1 MFICVCAV
9 CDLYSIL
16 VSTTFIHIV
25 AAFNS
30 IDLSKYG
37 FRRILAPQVNDL
49 RKLEQGVDL
58 VLRDGRVV
66 HRRGTV
72 VQVVGDN
79 LGLNQLCGF
88 VDSFSALHFCRICT
102 TYRPDCYNVCTDD
115 CLELRNR
122 EQYSQ
127 QLKDVLEGNLT
138 TRDCGI
144 KRSCSLNTLLYFH
157 VVENVSV
164 DCMHDISVGVAPYEV
179 KLILSSFIFDEKYF
193 SLELLNARLASFDY
207 GFCDRRNKPTAL
219 KDADIRDQQK
229 NTLNQKASQIMCLI
243 KILPFVIGDG
253 FLKKMICGVCF
264 FFSWILLI
272 WCFQIGVLLVTAFI

>member
-1 MFICVCAV
+1 
-9 CDLYSIL
+9 
-16 VSTTFIHIV
+16 
-25 AAFNS
+25 
-30 IDLSKYG
+30 
-37 FRRILAPQVNDL
+37 
-49 RKLEQGVDL
+49 
-58 VLRDGRVV
+58 
-66 HRRGTV
+66 
-72 VQVVGDN
+72 
-79 LGLNQLCGF
+79 
-88 VDSFSALHFCRICT
+88 
-102 TYRPDCYNVCTDD
+102 
-115 CLELRNR
+115 
-122 EQYSQ
+122 
-127 QLKDVLEGNLT
+127 VLEGNLT

-144 KRSCSLNTLLYFH
+144 ERSCSLNTLLYFH

-179 KLILSSFIFDEKYF
+179 KLILSSFIFDKKYF

-272 WCFQIGVLLVTAFI
+272 WCFQIRVLLVTAFISSAKLKIIIVFSGEFFQTRVCCQSITCWCTIRISCEKWVHFLVLKQSTMNQNLCVALSAVSRTSARQLYNGTSLVSVFRLQLVILHRIRFQLTKW